1 MIEEGSLDDYVT
13 GAPGRVC
20 DSCDLEAHGYADHEL
35 LQAPHGWV
43 WHPIPF
49 RVKKYFVM
57 CGECEK
63 TYAARRAESK
73 PWAA

>member
-1 MIEEGSLDDYVT
+1 VIEEEPDGVYVT
-13 GAPGRVC
+13 GGPARVC

-35 LQAPHGWV
+35 MQAPHGWV

-49 RVKKYFVM
+49 RDNEYFVM
-57 CGECEK
+57 CGECEN